1 MTTAHRVSPPA
12 SSMPPGVLALA
23 VGAFAIGVT
32 EFIVVGILPAIAKD
46 LRISIESAGS
56 LVSLYA
62 LALAVGTPLLVLLM
76 SRLPRKAALLGLM
89 SVFLAGNLLAAFSHT
104 FELLLA
110 GRVVTAVAHG
120 TFFAI
125 GATVAAS
132 LVDKAQAGRA
142 ISVMFAG
149 LTLAMVIGV
158 PLGSFLGN
166 LMGWRLPFFAVVV
179 LAALGLAAMA
189 RWLPAGLSQGQGGKA
204 MTQLAALGSGPIL
217 TMMAV
222 TTFGF
227 GSSFAAFTFIT
238 PILTDV
244 TGFSAAMASALLIV
258 FGIATFAGNLAGGY
272 LTSHLGWQKAL
283 RSMLLLLAVTQVGV
297 ALAVTSQ
304 WLMTLMLFVWG
315 VFAFGLSPAL
325 QAGMLATAERYTPQ
339 AVDFASGLNISA
351 FNLGISFGSML
362 GALMVSRQL
371 MASSP
376 WAGVAAALLALL
388 PLAWLARRK
397 LASHVAGA
405 AAH

>member
-1 MTTAHRVSPPA
+1 MTSATAVSQK
-12 SSMPPGVLALA
+12 MPPGVLSLA

-32 EFIVVGILPAIAKD
+32 EFIVVGILPAIARD
-46 LRISIESAGS
+46 LTISIESAGS

-62 LALAVGTPLLVLLM
+62 LALAIGTPLLVIAL
-76 SRLPRKAALLGLM
+76 SRLPRKVALLGLM
-89 SVFLAGNLLAAFSHT
+89 TVFLAGNLLAALSHT
-104 FELLLA
+104 FELLLV
-110 GRVVTAVAHG
+110 GRVITAVAHG

-125 GATVAAS
+125 GATVAAN
-132 LVDKAQAGRA
+132 LVRKEQAGRA

-166 LMGWRLPFFAVVV
+166 LMGWRLPFFAVAV
-179 LAALGLAAMA
+179 LAALGLGAMA
-189 RWLPAGLSQGQGGKA
+189 RWLPAGLAAGAGGRA
-204 MTQLAALGSGPIL
+204 ATQLAALGSIPIL

-222 TTFGF
+222 TVFGF

-244 TGFSAAMASALLIV
+244 TGFSATMASALLIV
-258 FGIATFAGNLAGGY
+258 FGAATFAGNLAGGY
-272 LTSHLGWQKAL
+272 LTSHVGWQKAL
-283 RSMLLLLAVTQVGV
+283 RLMLVLLAVTQVGV
-297 ALAVTSQ
+297 ALAIGSQ
-304 WLMTLMLFVWG
+304 VMMTVMLFVWG

-325 QAGMLATAERYTPQ
+325 QAGMLATAERHTPK

-351 FNLGISFGSML
+351 FNLGISLGSML

-376 WAGVAAALLALL
+376 WAGVAASLLALL
-388 PLAWLARRK
+388 PLAWLARRN
-397 LASHVAGA
+397 LVPHA
-405 AAH
+405 AVSSAH

>member
-1 MTTAHRVSPPA
+1 MSTTVVTTK
-12 SSMPPGVLALA
+12 MPPGVLSLA

-32 EFIVVGILPAIAKD
+32 EFIVVGILPAIARD
-46 LRISIESAGS
+46 LHISIESAGS

-62 LALAVGTPLLVLLM
+62 LALAIGTPLLVIGL
-76 SRLPRKAALLGLM
+76 SRLPRKLALLGLM
-89 SVFLAGNLLAAFSHT
+89 TVFLAGNLLAALSHT
-104 FELLLA
+104 FELLLV
-110 GRVVTAVAHG
+110 GRVITAVAHG

-125 GATVAAS
+125 GATVAAN
-132 LVDKAQAGRA
+132 LVPKAQAGRA

-166 LMGWRLPFFAVVV
+166 LMGWRLPFFAVAA

-189 RWLPAGLSQGQGGKA
+189 RWLPAGLVQGAGGKA
-204 MTQLAALGSGPIL
+204 ATQLAALGSGPIL

-222 TTFGF
+222 TVFGF

-238 PILTDV
+238 PILTDI
-244 TGFSAAMASALLIV
+244 TGFSATMASALLIV
-258 FGIATFAGNLAGGY
+258 FGAATFVGNLGGGY
-272 LTSHLGWQKAL
+272 LTSHVGWQKAL
-283 RSMLLLLAVTQVGV
+283 RMMLILLAITQVGV
-297 ALAVTSQ
+297 ALAIGSQ
-304 WLMTLMLFVWG
+304 WMMVVMLFVWG

-325 QAGMLATAERYTPQ
+325 QAGMLATAERYTPK

-351 FNLGISFGSML
+351 FNLGISLGSML

-376 WAGVAAALLALL
+376 WAGVAASLLALL
-388 PLAWLARRK
+388 PLAWLAHMNRAPR
-397 LASHVAGA
+397 LAH
-405 AAH
+405 

>member
-1 MTTAHRVSPPA
+1 MSTTVVTTK
-12 SSMPPGVLALA
+12 MPPGVLSLA

-32 EFIVVGILPAIAKD
+32 EFIVVGILPAIARD
-46 LRISIESAGS
+46 LHISIESAGS

-62 LALAVGTPLLVLLM
+62 LALAIGTPLLVIGL
-76 SRLPRKAALLGLM
+76 SRLPRKLALLGLM
-89 SVFLAGNLLAAFSHT
+89 TVFLAGNLLAALSHT
-104 FELLLA
+104 FELLLV
-110 GRVVTAVAHG
+110 GRVITAVAHG

-125 GATVAAS
+125 GATVAAN
-132 LVDKAQAGRA
+132 LVPKAQAGRA

-166 LMGWRLPFFAVVV
+166 LMGWRLPFFAVAA

-189 RWLPAGLSQGQGGKA
+189 RWLPAGLVQGAGGKA
-204 MTQLAALGSGPIL
+204 ATQLAALGSGPIQ

-222 TTFGF
+222 TVFGF

-238 PILTDV
+238 PILTDI
-244 TGFSAAMASALLIV
+244 TGFSATMASALLIV
-258 FGIATFAGNLAGGY
+258 FGAATFVGNLGGGY
-272 LTSHLGWQKAL
+272 LTSHVGWQKAL
-283 RSMLLLLAVTQVGV
+283 RMMLILLAITQVGV
-297 ALAVTSQ
+297 ALAIGSQ
-304 WLMTLMLFVWG
+304 WMMVVMLFVWG

-325 QAGMLATAERYTPQ
+325 QAGMLATAERYTPK

-351 FNLGISFGSML
+351 FNLGISLGSML

-376 WAGVAAALLALL
+376 WAGVAASLLALL
-388 PLAWLARRK
+388 PLAWLARRNRALR
-397 LASHVAGA
+397 LAH
-405 AAH
+405 

>member
-1 MTTAHRVSPPA
+1 MTSATAVSQK
-12 SSMPPGVLALA
+12 MPPGVLSLA

-62 LALAVGTPLLVLLM
+62 LALAIGTPLLVIAL

-89 SVFLAGNLLAAFSHT
+89 TVFLAGNLLAALSHT
-104 FELLLA
+104 FELLLV
-110 GRVVTAVAHG
+110 GRVITAVAHG

-125 GATVAAS
+125 GATVAAG
-132 LVDKAQAGRA
+132 LVQKEQAGRA

-166 LMGWRLPFFAVVV
+166 LMGWRLPFFAVVL
-179 LAALGLAAMA
+179 LAALGLGAMA
-189 RWLPAGLSQGQGGKA
+189 RWLPAGLAAGAGGKA
-204 MTQLAALGSGPIL
+204 ATQLAALGSGPIL

-222 TTFGF
+222 TVFGF

-244 TGFSAAMASALLIV
+244 TGFSATMASALLIV
-258 FGIATFAGNLAGGY
+258 FGAATFAGNLAGGY
-272 LTSHLGWQKAL
+272 LTSHYGWQKAL
-283 RSMLLLLAVTQVGV
+283 RMMLILLAATQVGV
-297 ALAVTSQ
+297 ALAISSQ
-304 WLMTLMLFVWG
+304 LMMVLMLFVWG

-351 FNLGISFGSML
+351 FNLGISLGSML

-371 MASSP
+371 MAASP
-376 WAGVAAALLALL
+376 WAGVAASLLALL
-388 PLAWLARRK
+388 PLAWLARRN
-397 LASHVAGA
+397 LAAHVAVSS
-405 AAH
+405 AH

>member
-1 MTTAHRVSPPA
+1 MSTTVVTTK
-12 SSMPPGVLALA
+12 MPPGVLSLA

-46 LRISIESAGS
+46 LHISIESAGS

-62 LALAVGTPLLVLLM
+62 LALAIGTPLLVIGL
-76 SRLPRKAALLGLM
+76 SRLPRKLALLGLM
-89 SVFLAGNLLAAFSHT
+89 TVFLAGNLLAALSHT
-104 FELLLA
+104 FELLLV
-110 GRVVTAVAHG
+110 GRVITAVAHG

-125 GATVAAS
+125 GATVAAN
-132 LVDKAQAGRA
+132 LVPKAQAGRA

-166 LMGWRLPFFAVVV
+166 LMGWRLPFFAVAA

-189 RWLPAGLSQGQGGKA
+189 RWLPAGLVQGAGGKA
-204 MTQLAALGSGPIL
+204 ATQLAALGSGPIL

-222 TTFGF
+222 TVFGF

-238 PILTDV
+238 PILTDI
-244 TGFSAAMASALLIV
+244 TGFSATMASALLIV
-258 FGIATFAGNLAGGY
+258 FGAATFVGNLGGGY
-272 LTSHLGWQKAL
+272 LTSHVGWQKAL
-283 RSMLLLLAVTQVGV
+283 RMMLILLAITQVGV
-297 ALAVTSQ
+297 ALAIGSQ
-304 WLMTLMLFVWG
+304 AMMVVMLFVWG

-325 QAGMLATAERYTPQ
+325 QAGMLATAERYTPK

-351 FNLGISFGSML
+351 FNLGISLGSML

-376 WAGVAAALLALL
+376 WAGVAASLLALL
-388 PLAWLARRK
+388 PLAWLARRNRALR
-397 LASHVAGA
+397 LAH
-405 AAH
+405 

>member
-1 MTTAHRVSPPA
+1 
-12 SSMPPGVLALA
+12 MPPGVLSLA

-32 EFIVVGILPAIAKD
+32 EFIVVGILPAIARD
-46 LRISIESAGS
+46 LTISIESAGS

-62 LALAVGTPLLVLLM
+62 LALAIGTPLLVIAL
-76 SRLPRKAALLGLM
+76 SRLPRKVALLGLM
-89 SVFLAGNLLAAFSHT
+89 TVFLAGNLLAALSHT
-104 FELLLA
+104 FELLLV
-110 GRVVTAVAHG
+110 GRVITAVAHG

-125 GATVAAS
+125 GATVAAN
-132 LVDKAQAGRA
+132 LVRKEQAGRA

-166 LMGWRLPFFAVVV
+166 LMGWRLPFFAVAV
-179 LAALGLAAMA
+179 LAALGLGAMA
-189 RWLPAGLSQGQGGKA
+189 RWLPAGLAAGAGGRA
-204 MTQLAALGSGPIL
+204 ATQLAALGSIPIL

-222 TTFGF
+222 TVFGF

-244 TGFSAAMASALLIV
+244 TGFSATMASALLIV
-258 FGIATFAGNLAGGY
+258 FGAATFAGNLAGGY
-272 LTSHLGWQKAL
+272 LTSHVGWQKAL
-283 RSMLLLLAVTQVGV
+283 RLMLVLLAVTQVGV
-297 ALAVTSQ
+297 ALAIGSQ
-304 WLMTLMLFVWG
+304 VMMTVMLFVWG

-325 QAGMLATAERYTPQ
+325 QAGMLATAERHTPK

-351 FNLGISFGSML
+351 FNLGISLGSML

-376 WAGVAAALLALL
+376 WAGVAASLLALL
-388 PLAWLARRK
+388 PLAWLARRN
-397 LASHVAGA
+397 LAPHVAVSS
-405 AAH
+405 AH

>member
-1 MTTAHRVSPPA
+1 MTSATAVSQK
-12 SSMPPGVLALA
+12 MPPGVLSLA

-62 LALAVGTPLLVLLM
+62 LALAIGTPLLVIAL
-76 SRLPRKAALLGLM
+76 SRLPRKAVLLGLM
-89 SVFLAGNLLAAFSHT
+89 TVFLAGNLLAALSHT
-104 FELLLA
+104 FELLLV
-110 GRVVTAVAHG
+110 GRVITAVAHG

-125 GATVAAS
+125 GATVAAG
-132 LVDKAQAGRA
+132 LVRKEQAGRA

-166 LMGWRLPFFAVVV
+166 LMGWRLPFFAVVL
-179 LAALGLAAMA
+179 LAALGLGAMA
-189 RWLPAGLSQGQGGKA
+189 RWLPAGLAAGAGGKA
-204 MTQLAALGSGPIL
+204 ATQLAALGSGPIL

-222 TTFGF
+222 TVFGF

-244 TGFSAAMASALLIV
+244 TGFSATMASALLIV
-258 FGIATFAGNLAGGY
+258 FGAATFAGNLAGGY
-272 LTSHLGWQKAL
+272 LTSHYGWQKAL
-283 RSMLLLLAVTQVGV
+283 RMMLILLAATQVGV
-297 ALAVTSQ
+297 ALAISSQ
-304 WLMTLMLFVWG
+304 LMMVLMLFVWG

-325 QAGMLATAERYTPQ
+325 QAGMLATAERHTPQ

-351 FNLGISFGSML
+351 FNLGISLGSML

-371 MASSP
+371 MAASP
-376 WAGVAAALLALL
+376 WAGVAASLLALL
-388 PLAWLARRK
+388 PLAWLARRS
-397 LASHVAGA
+397 LAAHVAVSS
-405 AAH
+405 AH

>member
-1 MTTAHRVSPPA
+1 
-12 SSMPPGVLALA
+12 
-23 VGAFAIGVT
+23 
-32 EFIVVGILPAIAKD
+32 
-46 LRISIESAGS
+46 
-56 LVSLYA
+56 
-62 LALAVGTPLLVLLM
+62 
-76 SRLPRKAALLGLM
+76 
-89 SVFLAGNLLAAFSHT
+89 
-104 FELLLA
+104 
-110 GRVVTAVAHG
+110 
-120 TFFAI
+120 
-125 GATVAAS
+125 
-132 LVDKAQAGRA
+132 
-142 ISVMFAG
+142 
-149 LTLAMVIGV
+149 
-158 PLGSFLGN
+158 
-166 LMGWRLPFFAVVV
+166 
-179 LAALGLAAMA
+179 MA
-189 RWLPAGLSQGQGGKA
+189 RWLPAGLQQGKGGKA

-244 TGFSAAMASALLIV
+244 TGFSATMASALLIV
-258 FGIATFAGNLAGGY
+258 FGVATFAGNLAGGY

-283 RSMLLLLAVTQVGV
+283 RAMLLLLAVTQAGV
-297 ALAVTSQ
+297 ALSISSP
-304 WLMTLMLFVWG
+304 WMMTAMLFVWG

-388 PLAWLARRK
+388 PLAWLARK
-397 LASHVAGA
+397 NLAAHVAGA

>member
-1 MTTAHRVSPPA
+1 
-12 SSMPPGVLALA
+12 MPPGVLSLA

-32 EFIVVGILPAIAKD
+32 EFIVVGILPAIARD
-46 LRISIESAGS
+46 LTISIESAGS

-62 LALAVGTPLLVLLM
+62 LALAIGTPLLVIAL
-76 SRLPRKAALLGLM
+76 SRLPRKVALLGLM
-89 SVFLAGNLLAAFSHT
+89 TVFLVGNLLAALSHT
-104 FELLLA
+104 FELLLV
-110 GRVVTAVAHG
+110 GRVITAVAHG

-125 GATVAAS
+125 GATVAAN
-132 LVDKAQAGRA
+132 LVRKEQAGRA

-166 LMGWRLPFFAVVV
+166 LMGWRLPFFAVAV
-179 LAALGLAAMA
+179 LAALGLGAMA
-189 RWLPAGLSQGQGGKA
+189 RWLPEGLVAGAGGRA
-204 MTQLAALGSGPIL
+204 ATQLAALGSIPIL

-222 TTFGF
+222 TVFGF

-244 TGFSAAMASALLIV
+244 TGFSATMASALLIV
-258 FGIATFAGNLAGGY
+258 FGAATFAGNLAGGY
-272 LTSHLGWQKAL
+272 LTSHVGWQKAL
-283 RSMLLLLAVTQVGV
+283 RLMLVLLAVTQVGV
-297 ALAVTSQ
+297 ALAIGSQ
-304 WLMTLMLFVWG
+304 VMMTVMLFVWG

-325 QAGMLATAERYTPQ
+325 QAGMLATAERHTPK

-351 FNLGISFGSML
+351 FNLGISLGSML

-376 WAGVAAALLALL
+376 WAGVAASLLALL
-388 PLAWLARRK
+388 PLAWLARRN
-397 LASHVAGA
+397 LAPHA
-405 AAH
+405 AVSSAH

>member
-1 MTTAHRVSPPA
+1 MTSATAVSPT
-12 SSMPPGVLALA
+12 MPPGVLSLA

-32 EFIVVGILPAIAKD
+32 EFIVVGILPSIAKD
-46 LRISIESAGS
+46 LHISIESAGS

-62 LALAVGTPLLVLLM
+62 LALAIGTPLLVIAL

-89 SVFLAGNLLAAFSHT
+89 TVFLAGNLLAALSHT
-104 FELLLA
+104 FELLLV
-110 GRVVTAVAHG
+110 GRVITAVAHG

-125 GATVAAS
+125 GATVAAN
-132 LVDKAQAGRA
+132 LVPKAQAGRA

-166 LMGWRLPFFAVVV
+166 LMGWRLPFFAVAV
-179 LAALGLAAMA
+179 LAALGLGAMA
-189 RWLPAGLSQGQGGKA
+189 RWLPAGLATGTGGKA
-204 MTQLAALGSGPIL
+204 ATQLAALGSVPIL
-217 TMMAV
+217 AMMSV
-222 TTFGF
+222 TVFGF

-244 TGFSAAMASALLIV
+244 TGFSATMASALLIV
-258 FGIATFAGNLAGGY
+258 FGAATFAGNLAGGY
-272 LTSHLGWQKAL
+272 LTSHHGWQKAL
-283 RSMLLLLAVTQVGV
+283 RLMLVLLAVTQVGV
-297 ALAVTSQ
+297 ALAIGSQ
-304 WLMTLMLFVWG
+304 VMMVVMLFVWG

-325 QAGMLATAERYTPQ
+325 QAGMLATAERHTPK

-351 FNLGISFGSML
+351 FNLGISLGSML

-376 WAGVAAALLALL
+376 WAGVAASLLALL
-388 PLAWLARRK
+388 PLAWLARRN
-397 LASHVAGA
+397 LAPQVAMP

>member
-1 MTTAHRVSPPA
+1 MTSATAVSQK
-12 SSMPPGVLALA
+12 MPPGVLSLA

-62 LALAVGTPLLVLLM
+62 LALAIGTPLLVIAL

-89 SVFLAGNLLAAFSHT
+89 TVFLAGNLLAALSHT
-104 FELLLA
+104 FELLLV
-110 GRVVTAVAHG
+110 GRVITAVAHG

-125 GATVAAS
+125 GATVVAG
-132 LVDKAQAGRA
+132 LVRKEQAGRA

-166 LMGWRLPFFAVVV
+166 LMGWRLPFFAVVL
-179 LAALGLAAMA
+179 LAALGLGAMA
-189 RWLPAGLSQGQGGKA
+189 RWLPAGLAAGAGGKA
-204 MTQLAALGSGPIL
+204 ATQLAALGSGPIV

-222 TTFGF
+222 TVFGF

-244 TGFSAAMASALLIV
+244 TGFSATMASGLLIV
-258 FGIATFAGNLAGGY
+258 FGAATFAGNLAGGY
-272 LTSHLGWQKAL
+272 LTSHYGWQKAL
-283 RSMLLLLAVTQVGV
+283 RLMLILLAATQVGV
-297 ALAVTSQ
+297 ALAISSQ
-304 WLMTLMLFVWG
+304 LMMVLMLFVWG

-351 FNLGISFGSML
+351 FNLGISLGSML

-371 MASSP
+371 MAASP
-376 WAGVAAALLALL
+376 WAGVAASLLALL
-388 PLAWLARRK
+388 PLAWLARRN
-397 LASHVAGA
+397 LAAHVAVSS
-405 AAH
+405 AH

>member
-1 MTTAHRVSPPA
+1 MSTTVVTTK
-12 SSMPPGVLALA
+12 MPPGVLSLA

-46 LRISIESAGS
+46 LHISIESAGS

-62 LALAVGTPLLVLLM
+62 LALAIGTPLLVIGL
-76 SRLPRKAALLGLM
+76 SRLPRKLALLGLM
-89 SVFLAGNLLAAFSHT
+89 TVFLAGNLLAALSHT
-104 FELLLA
+104 FELLLL
-110 GRVVTAVAHG
+110 GRVITAVAHG

-125 GATVAAS
+125 GATVAAN
-132 LVDKAQAGRA
+132 LVPKVEAGRA

-166 LMGWRLPFFAVVV
+166 LMGWRLPFFAVAA

-189 RWLPAGLSQGQGGKA
+189 RWLPAGLVQGAGGKA
-204 MTQLAALGSGPIL
+204 ATQLAALGSGPIL

-222 TTFGF
+222 TVFGF

-238 PILTDV
+238 PILTDI
-244 TGFSAAMASALLIV
+244 TGFSATMASALLIV
-258 FGIATFAGNLAGGY
+258 FGAATFVGNLGGGY
-272 LTSHLGWQKAL
+272 LTSHVGWQKAL
-283 RSMLLLLAVTQVGV
+283 RMMLILLAITQVGV
-297 ALAVTSQ
+297 ALAIGSQ
-304 WLMTLMLFVWG
+304 AMMVVMLFVWG

-325 QAGMLATAERYTPQ
+325 QAGMLATAERYTPK

-351 FNLGISFGSML
+351 FNLGISLGSML

-376 WAGVAAALLALL
+376 WAGVAASLLALL
-388 PLAWLARRK
+388 PLAWLARRNRALR
-397 LASHVAGA
+397 LAH
-405 AAH
+405 

>member
-1 MTTAHRVSPPA
+1 MSTTVVTTR
-12 SSMPPGVLALA
+12 MPRGVLSLA
-23 VGAFAIGVT
+23 VAAFAIGVT

-46 LRISIESAGS
+46 LHISIESAGS

-62 LALAVGTPLLVLLM
+62 LALAIGTPLLVIAL
-76 SRLPRKAALLGLM
+76 SRLPRKLALLGLM
-89 SVFLAGNLLAAFSHT
+89 TVFLAGNLLAALSHT

-110 GRVVTAVAHG
+110 GRIITAVAHG

-125 GATVAAS
+125 GATVAAN
-132 LVDKAQAGRA
+132 LVPKAQAGRA

-166 LMGWRLPFFAVVV
+166 LMGWRLPFFAVAV

-189 RWLPAGLSQGQGGKA
+189 RWLPAGLAHGAGGKA
-204 MTQLAALGSGPIL
+204 ATQLAALGSGPIL

-222 TTFGF
+222 TVFGF

-238 PILTDV
+238 PILTDI
-244 TGFSAAMASALLIV
+244 TGFSATMASALLIV
-258 FGIATFAGNLAGGY
+258 FGAATFVGNLGGGY
-272 LTSHLGWQKAL
+272 LSSHYGWQKAL
-283 RSMLLLLAVTQVGV
+283 RLMLLLLAATQVGV
-297 ALAVTSQ
+297 ALAIGSQ
-304 WLMTLMLFVWG
+304 AMMVAMLFVWG
-315 VFAFGLSPAL
+315 GFAFGLSPAL
-325 QAGMLATAERYTPQ
+325 QAGMLATAERYTPK

-351 FNLGISFGSML
+351 FNLGISLGSML

-376 WAGVAAALLALL
+376 WAGVAASLLALL
-388 PLAWLARRK
+388 PLAWLARRR
-397 LASHVAGA
+397 LATQGARA
-405 AAH
+405 AACGR

>member
-1 MTTAHRVSPPA
+1 MSTTIVATK
-12 SSMPPGVLALA
+12 MPPGVLSLA

-32 EFIVVGILPAIAKD
+32 EFIVVGILPAIARD
-46 LRISIESAGS
+46 LHISIESAGS

-62 LALAVGTPLLVLLM
+62 LALAIGTPLLVIGL
-76 SRLPRKAALLGLM
+76 SRLPRKLALLGLM
-89 SVFLAGNLLAAFSHT
+89 TVFLAGNLLAALSHT
-104 FELLLA
+104 FELLLV
-110 GRVVTAVAHG
+110 GRVITAVAHG

-125 GATVAAS
+125 GATVAAN
-132 LVDKAQAGRA
+132 LVPKAQAGRA

-166 LMGWRLPFFAVVV
+166 LMGWRLPFFAVAA

-189 RWLPAGLSQGQGGKA
+189 RWLPAGLVQGAGGKA
-204 MTQLAALGSGPIL
+204 ATQLAALGSGPIL

-222 TTFGF
+222 TVFGF

-238 PILTDV
+238 PILTDI
-244 TGFSAAMASALLIV
+244 TGFSATMASALLIV
-258 FGIATFAGNLAGGY
+258 FGAATFVGNLGGGY
-272 LTSHLGWQKAL
+272 LTSHVGWQKAL
-283 RSMLLLLAVTQVGV
+283 RMMLILLAITQVGV
-297 ALAVTSQ
+297 ALAIGSQ
-304 WLMTLMLFVWG
+304 AMMVVMLFVWG

-325 QAGMLATAERYTPQ
+325 QAGMLATAERYTPK

-351 FNLGISFGSML
+351 FNLGISLGSML

-376 WAGVAAALLALL
+376 WAGVAASLLALL
-388 PLAWLARRK
+388 PLAWLARRRRP
-397 LASHVAGA
+397 ATEEARA
-405 AAH
+405 AVCER

>member
-1 MTTAHRVSPPA
+1 MTTSSPVA
-12 SSMPPGVLALA
+12 GKMPPGVLSLA

-32 EFIVVGILPAIAKD
+32 EFIVVGILPSIAKD
-46 LRISIESAGS
+46 LHISIESAGS

-62 LALAVGTPLLVLLM
+62 LALAIGTPLLVIAL
-76 SRLPRKAALLGLM
+76 SRLPRKLALLGLM
-89 SVFLAGNLLAAFSHT
+89 TVFLAGNLLAALSHT

-110 GRVVTAVAHG
+110 GRVITAVAHG

-125 GATVAAS
+125 GATVAAN
-132 LVDKAQAGRA
+132 LVPKAQAGRA

-166 LMGWRLPFFAVVV
+166 LMGWRLPFFAVAA

-189 RWLPAGLSQGQGGKA
+189 RWLPAGLAQGAGGKA
-204 MTQLAALGSGPIL
+204 ATQLAALGSGPIL

-222 TTFGF
+222 TVFGF

-238 PILTDV
+238 PILTDI
-244 TGFSAAMASALLIV
+244 TGFSATMASALLIV
-258 FGIATFAGNLAGGY
+258 FGAATFVGNLGGGY
-272 LTSHLGWQKAL
+272 LTSHYGWQKAL
-283 RSMLLLLAVTQVGV
+283 RLMLLLLAATQVGV
-297 ALAVTSQ
+297 ALAIGSQ
-304 WLMTLMLFVWG
+304 PMMVAMLFVWG
-315 VFAFGLSPAL
+315 VFAFGLTPAL
-325 QAGMLATAERYTPQ
+325 QAGMLATAERYTPK

-351 FNLGISFGSML
+351 FNLGISLGSML

-376 WAGVAAALLALL
+376 WAGVAASLLALL
-388 PLAWLARRK
+388 PLAWLARRNQVVQ
-397 LASHVAGA
+397 LAH
-405 AAH
+405 

>member
-1 MTTAHRVSPPA
+1 
-12 SSMPPGVLALA
+12 MPPGVLSLA

-62 LALAVGTPLLVLLM
+62 LALAIGTPLLVIAL
-76 SRLPRKAALLGLM
+76 SRLPRKAVLLGLM
-89 SVFLAGNLLAAFSHT
+89 TVFLAGNLLAALSHT
-104 FELLLA
+104 FELLLV
-110 GRVVTAVAHG
+110 GRVITAVAHG

-125 GATVAAS
+125 GATVAAG
-132 LVDKAQAGRA
+132 LVRKEQAGRA

-166 LMGWRLPFFAVVV
+166 LMGWRLPFFAVVL
-179 LAALGLAAMA
+179 LAALGLGAMA
-189 RWLPAGLSQGQGGKA
+189 RWLPAGLAAGAGGKA
-204 MTQLAALGSGPIL
+204 ATQLAALGSGPIL

-222 TTFGF
+222 TVFGF

-244 TGFSAAMASALLIV
+244 TGFSATMASALLIV
-258 FGIATFAGNLAGGY
+258 FGAATFAGNLAGGY
-272 LTSHLGWQKAL
+272 LTSHYGWQKAL
-283 RSMLLLLAVTQVGV
+283 RMMLILLAATQVGV
-297 ALAVTSQ
+297 ALAISSQ
-304 WLMTLMLFVWG
+304 VLMVVMLFVWG

-325 QAGMLATAERYTPQ
+325 QAGMLATAERHTPQ

-351 FNLGISFGSML
+351 FNLGISLGSML

-371 MASSP
+371 MAASP
-376 WAGVAAALLALL
+376 WAGVAASLLALL
-388 PLAWLARRK
+388 PLAWLARRS
-397 LASHVAGA
+397 LAAHVAVSS
-405 AAH
+405 AH

>member
-1 MTTAHRVSPPA
+1 
-12 SSMPPGVLALA
+12 MPPGVLSLA

-62 LALAVGTPLLVLLM
+62 LALAIGTPLLVIAL

-89 SVFLAGNLLAAFSHT
+89 TVFLTGNLLAALSHT

-110 GRVVTAVAHG
+110 GRVITAVAHG

-125 GATVAAS
+125 GATVAAN
-132 LVDKAQAGRA
+132 LVRKEQAGRA

-179 LAALGLAAMA
+179 LAALGLGAMA
-189 RWLPAGLSQGQGGKA
+189 RWLPAGLAAGAGGRA
-204 MTQLAALGSGPIL
+204 ATQLAALGSGPIL

-222 TTFGF
+222 TILGF

-244 TGFSAAMASALLIV
+244 TGFSTTMASALLIV
-258 FGIATFAGNLAGGY
+258 FGAATFAGNLAGGY
-272 LTSHLGWQKAL
+272 LTSHVGWQKAL
-283 RSMLLLLAVTQVGV
+283 RLMLVLLAVTQVGV
-297 ALAVTSQ
+297 ALAIGSQ
-304 WLMTLMLFVWG
+304 VMMTVMLFVWG

-325 QAGMLATAERYTPQ
+325 QAGMLATAERHTPK

-351 FNLGISFGSML
+351 FNLGISLGSML

-376 WAGVAAALLALL
+376 WAGVAASLLALL
-388 PLAWLARRK
+388 PLAWLARRN
-397 LASHVAGA
+397 LAPHVAVSS
-405 AAH
+405 AH